1 MHISPSG
8 LLAVPVL
15 LSFAACQPT
24 VRGAGTDPDGPAC
37 QATTAQGGVVHVEV
51 AYAPDGMPSA
61 SPGTCKVESGT
72 RIVFRTPPGEARTF
86 SIEFRGPPPGSRV
99 SGRLPAVSRGS
110 QRVVELLADGAP
122 ASYKYDIHANGRTL
136 DPVIII
142 DR

>member
-1 MHISPSG
+1 MSPSG
-8 LLAVPVL
+8 LLVVPVL
-15 LSFAACQPT
+15 LSFAACQP
-24 VRGAGTDPDGPAC
+24 VFRGTGTDPDGPAC
-37 QATTAQGGVVHVEV
+37 QASLAQGGVVHVDV

-61 SPGTCKVESGT
+61 SPDTCKVASGT

-86 SIEFRGPPPGSRV
+86 SIEFSGPPPGARAA
-99 SGRLPAVSRGS
+99 GRLPSVARGS

-122 ASYKYDIHANGRTL
+122 GSYKYDIHANGRTL